1 MHADCPARRAP
12 RTRNAM
18 SGEKW
23 NIRQWSMRR
32 VFRWV
37 GIIMLAIVVL
47 MAVFGAYGLRNTV
60 SMRVFV
66 IYWTVFFILMMTVI
80 VLAMF
85 DALATMAKF
94 KKEHEKL
101 RKAIRTLLQE
111 DDDYNSSAKLN

>member
-1 MHADCPARRAP
+1 
-12 RTRNAM
+12 M

-23 NIRQWSMRR
+23 NIREWPMRR
-32 VFRWV
+32 IIRWV
-37 GIIMLAIVVL
+37 GIIMLVIIAL
-47 MAVFGAYGLRNTV
+47 MAAFGAYGLRTTA

-85 DALATMAKF
+85 DALMTMAKF

-111 DDDYNSSAKLN
+111 AADYKSDAKLN